1 LIELVVTVVVAI
13 RSDSTREARHSV
25 TSSGLPVASHG
36 PGAWILKTLA
46 GSPLGCE
53 PHFAT
58 IARTFGCGAPSS
70 RQKCGSCSPFATSVR
85 LLRWGFPSPKE

>member
-36 PGAWILKTLA
+36 PRGMDTQDTRWTDA
-46 GSPLGCE
+46 GLRTALRYDRSNVRLW
-53 PHFAT
+53 
-58 IARTFGCGAPSS
+58 RTF
-70 RQKCGSCSPFATSVR
+70 FAAKVR
-85 LLRWGFPSPKE
+85 